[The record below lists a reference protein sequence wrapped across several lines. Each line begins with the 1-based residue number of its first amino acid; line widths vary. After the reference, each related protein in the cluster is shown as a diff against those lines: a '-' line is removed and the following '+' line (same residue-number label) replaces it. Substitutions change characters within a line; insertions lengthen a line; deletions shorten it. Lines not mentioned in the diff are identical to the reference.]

1 MYSNKHRTTRNVRC
15 KDKKK
20 NGTIAYIT
28 KKYALFCVFYSYSV
42 QKVLKKT
49 TQKEKWPVNN

>member
-1 MYSNKHRTTRNVRC
+1 MFAAKIR
-15 KDKKK
+15 KK

-28 KKYALFCVFYSYSV
+28 KKYALFRVFYSYSV

-49 TQKEKWPVNN
+49 TQKEKWPVKN

>member
-1 MYSNKHRTTRNVRC
+1 MYSIKHRTTRNVRC

-20 NGTIAYIT
+20 NGTIAYIA
-28 KKYALFCVFYSYSV
+28 KKYALFRVFCTYSV

-49 TQKEKWPVNN
+49 TQKVEW